1 MIDMELRQKIESE
14 MQAALDRGEFHLY
27 LQPKV
32 NMVTSKVYGAEALS
46 RWLHPTDGIRRPD
59 IYIPIF
65 EDTGFIVQLDM
76 YMFEELCRIKARWHA
91 EGRDFASIPISIN
104 MSRLHLFRKYFVE
117 ELFTIT
123 QRYGISPSELDIEI
137 TENVYLADV
146 TTLNQVVGKL
156 QTYGFFVSID
166 DFGSGYSA
174 LNMLKDIPADIIKID
189 KEFLQLST
197 NSDRGK
203 KVIKNIILLC
213 KELKFKV
220 MVEGVETEEQLEFL
234 TSFGCEIAQ
243 GFYYAKPIPVK
254 EFEEFT
260 NSHFVVSV
268 DIIKFNFKDNLLSED
283 GRFEGEFL
291 GEKCEYVKG
300 IAPSVKGIHFHGG
313 RAQEN
318 CVKFPVG
325 IMHNDNFSV
334 SHWVKVDR
342 LNEWVATIFAEYENG
357 FFQFC
362 PLSEQGQSCYR
373 IRDRRRLDAWCDS
386 VAFPLEEGRWY
397 HVVMTYDS
405 AKEKAILYVDSIE
418 VGYCQDVPALY
429 FPKRLLLGGDIYKD
443 TFEGAICE
451 LIFYDRPLDCEEVRK
466 LYQDY
471 ITMDDFDAFGA
482 M

>member
-1 MIDMELRQKIESE
+1 MVDQELRQKIESE

-32 NMVTSKVYGAEALS
+32 NMVTSRVYGAEALS

-59 IYIPIF
+59 LYIPIF

-76 YMFEELCRIKARWHA
+76 YMFEELCKIKARWHR
-91 EGRDFASIPISIN
+91 EGREFAAIPISIN
-104 MSRLHLFRKYFVE
+104 MSRLHLFRKHFVE
-117 ELFTIT
+117 ELFEIT
-123 QRYGISPSELDIEI
+123 KKYDIEPSELDIEI

-146 TTLNQVVGKL
+146 STLNQVVAKL
-156 QTYGFFVSID
+156 QWYGFFVSID

-220 MVEGVETEEQLEFL
+220 MVEGVETEDQLEFL

-243 GFYYAKPIPVK
+243 GFYYAKPIPVD

-260 NSHFVVSV
+260 KAHYVVSV
-268 DIIKFNFKDNLLSED
+268 DIIKFSFKDNLISDD
-283 GRFEGEFL
+283 GRFEGEYL
-291 GEKCEYVKG
+291 GEHCDYVRA
-300 IAPSVKGIHFHGG
+300 ISPSIQGIHFHGG
-313 RAQEN
+313 ASQEN
-318 CVKFPVG
+318 CVKLPVG
-325 IMHNDNFSV
+325 IIHNDNFSV
-334 SHWVKVDR
+334 AHWVKPDR
-342 LNEWVATIFAEYENG
+342 LSEWTATIFTEYENG
-357 FFQFC
+357 FFQYC
-362 PLSEQGQSCYR
+362 PLTDLGQSCYR

-386 VAFPLEEGRWY
+386 VAFPLETDRWY
-397 HVVMTYDS
+397 HIVSTYDAS
-405 AKEKAILYVDSIE
+405 QEKAILYIDGKE
-418 VGYCQDVPALY
+418 VGCCENVPALY
-429 FPKRLLLGGDIYKD
+429 FPKRLLFGSDIYKR
-443 TFEGAICE
+443 TFEGIICE
-451 LIFYDRPLDCEEVRK
+451 LIFYDRPLDATEVAR

-471 ITMDDFDAFGA
+471 LAMEDFDGL
-482 M
+482 

>member
-1 MIDMELRQKIESE
+1 MVDQELRQKIEFE

-32 NMVTSKVYGAEALS
+32 NMVTSRVYGAEALS

-59 IYIPIF
+59 LYIPIF
-65 EDTGFIVQLDM
+65 EETGFIVQLDM

-91 EGRDFASIPISIN
+91 QEREFASIPISIN
-104 MSRLHLFRKYFVE
+104 MSRLHLFRKHFVE
-117 ELFTIT
+117 ELYSIT
-123 QRYGISPSELDIEI
+123 QKYGISPRELDIEI

-146 TTLNQVVGKL
+146 TTLNQVVAKL
-156 QTYGFFVSID
+156 QKYGFYVSID

-220 MVEGVETEEQLEFL
+220 MVEGVETEDQLEFL

-243 GFYYAKPIPVK
+243 GFYYAKPIPVE

-260 NSHFVVSV
+260 SSHFVVSV
-268 DIIKFNFKDNLLSED
+268 DIIKFSFNDNLLSDD
-283 GRFEGEFL
+283 GRYEGEFL
-291 GEKCEYVKG
+291 GEKCDYVKG
-300 IAPSVKGIHFHGG
+300 ITPSVKGIHFHGG
-313 RAQEN
+313 LSQEN
-318 CVKFPVG
+318 LVKLPVG

-342 LNEWVATIFAEYENG
+342 LNEWTATVFAEYENG
-357 FFQFC
+357 FFQYC
-362 PLSEQGQSCYR
+362 PLSEYGQSCYR

-386 VAFPLEEGRWY
+386 LAFPLEPQRWY
-397 HVVMTYDS
+397 HLVLTYDS
-405 AKEKAILYVDSIE
+405 SQEKAILYIDGRE
-418 VGYCQDVPALY
+418 VGFCEDVPALY
-429 FPKRLLLGGDIYKD
+429 FPKRLLVGGDIYKN
-443 TFEGAICE
+443 TLEGTICE
-451 LIFYDRPLDCEEVRK
+451 LIFYDRALDATEIEEM
-466 LYQDY
+466 YQGY
-471 ITMDDFDAFGA
+471 ISRDDFDAR
-482 M
+482 